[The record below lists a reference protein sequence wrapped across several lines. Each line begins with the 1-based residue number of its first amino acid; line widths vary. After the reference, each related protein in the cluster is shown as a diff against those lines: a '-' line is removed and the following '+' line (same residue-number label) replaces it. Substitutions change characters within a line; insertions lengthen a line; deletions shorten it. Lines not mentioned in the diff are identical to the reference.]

1 MAAAT
6 SFSAKGIYTGIEH
19 VAIPT
24 PLILRSKKWDTPA
37 VINVLFSKVLIGFG
51 NIEIRTEKCI
61 HVNAACTLNA
71 RVKSVAATSRTS
83 LGFFEKTSM
92 NQIGSCALKADTVTC
107 QAQVRLS
114 GFSNRES
121 SEYSSF
127 WMNPSVLDAGLQ
139 LASTCS
145 RAGANIAH
153 LKIPASM
160 AYYASPFLM
169 TGILKCNYF
178 ASSYIQ
184 ENTCSLESNVE
195 VASFAATKSC
205 SLKRVSHKLINAPGA
220 AFYDSSKE
228 SLHTAKLPLICPC
241 IKLQRWRHV
250 LQINLFQHIQYSIL
264 IIIMSQTL
272 IITITLEK
280 SDTL

>member
-1 MAAAT
+1 
-6 SFSAKGIYTGIEH
+6 
-19 VAIPT
+19 
-24 PLILRSKKWDTPA
+24 
-37 VINVLFSKVLIGFG
+37 
-51 NIEIRTEKCI
+51 
-61 HVNAACTLNA
+61 
-71 RVKSVAATSRTS
+71 
-83 LGFFEKTSM
+83 M

-114 GFSNRES
+114 GVSNRES

-228 SLHTAKLPLICPC
+228 SLHSQAALNLPVYKVTEMATCVADKSVPA
-241 IKLQRWRHV
+241 HT
-250 LQINLFQHIQYSIL
+250 IQYSHHNHEPNINNNNNSRKVGYIVRHACSCL
-264 IIIMSQTL
+264 GNIQNYSGDMHETKVTGQKEFIGHAVIHGVLQCAERSVIHQFARRVVCMYV
-272 IITITLEK
+272 
-280 SDTL
+280 D